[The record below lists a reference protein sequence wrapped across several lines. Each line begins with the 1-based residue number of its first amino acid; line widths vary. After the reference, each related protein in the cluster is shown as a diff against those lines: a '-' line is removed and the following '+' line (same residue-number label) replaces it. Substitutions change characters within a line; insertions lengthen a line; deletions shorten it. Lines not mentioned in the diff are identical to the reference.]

1 MKYSKACLEVK
12 SCFFLIHFGLAQGD
26 LLKLSTL
33 SKILLIEDDVAFCKM
48 LETFLGKKGFE
59 VKSAFTAGEAYKILD
74 EGATDLV
81 ITDVRL
87 PDDDGLSILNFI
99 KEKYSAIPAILMT
112 GYAEINK
119 AVEAMKAGAFD
130 YISKPV
136 RPDELLKIID
146 KALNIQENSQSTSES
161 KQNPK
166 KKNGEVASATSAN
179 FIKGVS
185 DAAAKLNQYVDL
197 VAPTTMSILIIG
209 DSGTGKEYVAKSI
222 HDKSKRSDQPFIA
235 VDCGAIPK
243 ELASSEFFG
252 HIKGSF
258 TGAVTDKVGHFEAAN
273 GGTLFLDEIGNLS
286 YELQVQLL
294 RALQERKVKPVG
306 SNKEIPVD
314 IRVVAAT
321 NEDLE
326 EAIKENEFRED
337 LYHRL
342 NEFSIE
348 MPRLS
353 DRQEDLMLF
362 VNVFLDQANAELE
375 KEVTGFSDEAIE
387 ALKRYDWPGNLRELK
402 NIVKR
407 SVLLTQDA
415 IIPLKLLPREIM
427 LSKESIKDEPF
438 ALFNSKNEQE
448 LILDALEKTGGNKS
462 KAARLLH
469 IDRKTLYNKLKHYN
483 IKL

>member
-1 MKYSKACLEVK
+1 M
-12 SCFFLIHFGLAQGD
+12 
-26 LLKLSTL
+26 

-48 LETFLGKKGFE
+48 LETFLKKNDFE
-59 VKSAFTAGEAYKILD
+59 VISAFTADEAYKLL
-74 EGATDLV
+74 EEQHVDLV

-87 PDDDGLSILNFI
+87 PDGDGLTIL
-99 KEKYSAIPAILMT
+99 KVVQEKHQAAQVILMT
-112 GYAEINK
+112 GYAEVNK
-119 AVEAMKAGAFD
+119 AVEAMKSGAFD

-136 RPDELLKIID
+136 RPDELLKIVNKALENASGNEARGPETPKQLVKIESTD
-146 KALNIQENSQSTSES
+146 KAVN
-161 KQNPK
+161 QN
-166 KKNGEVASATSAN
+166 AN

-222 HDKSKRSDQPFIA
+222 HDKSKRSNKPFIP
-235 VDCGAIPK
+235 VDCGAIPR
-243 ELASSEFFG
+243 EIASSEFFG
-252 HIKGSF
+252 HVKGSF
-258 TGAVTDKVGHFEAAN
+258 TGAIHDKTGHFEAAN

-306 SNKEIPVD
+306 SNKEIAVD
-314 IRVVAAT
+314 IRVIAAT
-321 NEDLE
+321 NENLE
-326 EAIKENEFRED
+326 EAIKEGDFRED

-362 VNVFLDQANAELE
+362 VNVFLDQANTELE
-375 KEVTGFSDEAIE
+375 KEVVGFRDEAVE
-387 ALKRYDWPGNLRELK
+387 ALKNYDWPGNLRELK
-402 NIVKR
+402 NVVKR
-407 SVLLTQDA
+407 SVLLAQSTH
-415 IIPLKLLPREIM
+415 IPLDLLPRE
-427 LSKESIKDEPF
+427 LRVAKKADKKEPY
-438 ALFNSKNEQE
+438 ALYDSENEQE

-462 KAARLLH
+462 KAARLLN
-469 IDRKTLYNKLKHYN
+469 IDRKTLYNKLKRYG